1 MPFPYDCREFED
13 RTLFYINPILSD
25 YILRHNKEYEDG
37 VPLILNFNKT
47 DLRKSNF
54 TDLENVQSISENILY
69 KTNFYKFCEKGVNI
83 K

>member
-37 VPLILNFNKT
+37 VPLILNFNKS
-47 DLRKSNF
+47 DLRK
-54 TDLENVQSISENILY
+54 
-69 KTNFYKFCEKGVNI
+69 
-83 K
+83 